1 MAKLNFDK
9 AHSAVEFS
17 IKHLVISNIKGRF
30 QDFDIQAEGDTND
43 LSSLKASVVIQ
54 ANSIDTGVEDRDNHL
69 RTNDFFDIENHPEIK
84 FETTS
89 VSNNEITGNLT
100 IKGQT
105 HEETFDVEF
114 PGVSKNPMNGAQTVG
129 FVVNGKIDRE
139 KYGITFNQALET
151 GGVMIGKEVKFEVSA
166 EFAVEE

>member
-89 VSNNEITGNLT
+89 VSNNE
-100 IKGQT
+100 
-105 HEETFDVEF
+105 
-114 PGVSKNPMNGAQTVG
+114 TVG
-129 FVVNGKIDRE
+129 VVVTGKVDRE
-139 KYGITFNQALET
+139 KYGMTFNQALET

>member
-1 MAKLNFDK
+1 MAKLTFDK

-43 LSSLKASVVIQ
+43 LSSLKATVVIQ

-69 RTNDFFDIENHPEIK
+69 RTGDFFDIENHPEIK

-89 VSNNEITGNLT
+89 VSNNKVTGNLT